1 MLIRLSQIR
10 VPLEYNEKKLR
21 RAVVTKLKCHVSA
34 VKDIEIISRSID
46 ARSAKNQPSYS
57 VSVECE
63 LNLDE
68 VPKHLRQNEVKVI
81 ERTSEPELKK
91 VTNIPKERVLV
102 VGAGPAGLMAGLELA
117 KAGLKPLIIDRG
129 ADAEIRSKQVD
140 EFWAENVLD
149 EESNVLFGE
158 GGAGLFSDGKLTA
171 RSKDNY
177 RMNNFFDVLVQCG
190 ADPAIKIDNL
200 PHVGSDLLMKICPKI
215 RQMIIDAGGEVQF
228 NTRLDQLVIRNG
240 SLQAAVING
249 KKLNISHCVLAIGH
263 SARDTYKMLYE
274 TGVKLEPKAFAVGV
288 RVELPQKQ
296 VNKSQWGRWCN
307 LPSLGAASYR
317 LTRKA
322 EKNYRSCYSFCMCPG
337 GTVIS
342 CASEAEY
349 VTSNGMSLHAR
360 DLPFANAAF
369 LVPVTPS
376 DFPPTEPPELSGIE
390 YQRRI
395 EEKAYKAAGY
405 GLPASSLTDFTTGT
419 IPEKLPA
426 KRSFT
431 NAVPAD
437 LNQIFPR
444 EIAETL
450 KSSIPKMLRQ
460 MRRVELDHTLIYG
473 AETRSSSPVRI
484 VRNEA
489 CTAVG
494 VEGLYPTGEGAG
506 YAGGIV
512 SSAIDGIRI
521 AEAIIKKQS

>member
-1 MLIRLSQIR
+1 
-10 VPLEYNEKKLR
+10 
-21 RAVVTKLKCHVSA
+21 
-34 VKDIEIISRSID
+34 
-46 ARSAKNQPSYS
+46 
-57 VSVECE
+57 
-63 LNLDE
+63 
-68 VPKHLRQNEVKVI
+68 
-81 ERTSEPELKK
+81 
-91 VTNIPKERVLV
+91 
-102 VGAGPAGLMAGLELA
+102 
-117 KAGLKPLIIDRG
+117 
-129 ADAEIRSKQVD
+129 
-140 EFWAENVLD
+140 
-149 EESNVLFGE
+149 
-158 GGAGLFSDGKLTA
+158 
-171 RSKDNY
+171 
-177 RMNNFFDVLVQCG
+177 
-190 ADPAIKIDNL
+190 
-200 PHVGSDLLMKICPKI
+200 
-215 RQMIIDAGGEVQF
+215 
-228 NTRLDQLVIRNG
+228 
-240 SLQAAVING
+240 
-249 KKLNISHCVLAIGH
+249 
-263 SARDTYKMLYE
+263 
-274 TGVKLEPKAFAVGV
+274 
-288 RVELPQKQ
+288 
-296 VNKSQWGRWCN
+296 
-307 LPSLGAASYR
+307 
-317 LTRKA
+317 
-322 EKNYRSCYSFCMCPG
+322 
-337 GTVIS
+337 
-342 CASEAEY
+342 
-349 VTSNGMSLHAR
+349 MSLHAR

-395 EEKAYKAAGY
+395 EEKVYKAAGY